1 MRSHNLG
8 RIAFTL
14 MILLTAVAMAAQ
26 HKDARA
32 IPTTTGAGAAV
43 QIQPP
48 PADYVFPYNETYV
61 YSADW
66 RIWTGGTVALTMI
79 PGAVSATANSTGF
92 VSMLYPVHDQ
102 FQSTFDP
109 KTFCSQTIR
118 KHTEEGFHARDTM
131 ITFDYGQRKSILDET
146 NLKKKEAKRV
156 ENDIPGCVSD
166 VLTGIYYAGSLPLK
180 DGGVYRFPIN
190 DGNKTVDV
198 ELKVEGREA
207 VKVPAGTFKTV
218 RVSPVSTSRGMNS
231 RGKLWIW
238 YSDDSRR
245 IPVQMRGRF
254 LWGTITFQ
262 LQRIERRQ

>member
-1 MRSHNLG
+1 MRSHRLG
-8 RIAFTL
+8 IIAFTL
-14 MILLTAVAMAAQ
+14 IMLLVALTLAAQ
-26 HKDARA
+26 RNDGSPA
-32 IPTTTGAGAAV
+32 PTAGGSAV
-43 QIQPP
+43 QIQAP
-48 PADYVFPYNETYV
+48 PANYAFPYNETYV

-109 KTFCSQTIR
+109 KTFCSQSIR
-118 KHTEEGFHARDTM
+118 KHTEEGYHARDTM
-131 ITFDYGQRKSILDET
+131 ITFDYAQKKSILDES
-146 NLKKKEAKRV
+146 NLKKKESKRV
-156 ENDIPGCVSD
+156 ENDIPGCVTD
-166 VLTGIYYAGSLPLK
+166 VLTAIYYAGSLPLQN
-180 DGGVYRFPIN
+180 DGVYRFPIN

-198 ELKVEGREA
+198 ELKVEARET
-207 VKVPAGTFKTV
+207 VKVPAGTFKTI
-218 RVSPVSTSRGMNS
+218 RVSPASTARGLNS
-231 RGKLWIW
+231 RGKLWLW

>member
-1 MRSHNLG
+1 MRSHNPG
-8 RIAFTL
+8 RVAFTL
-14 MILLTAVAMAAQ
+14 LILLTAVALAAQ
-26 HKDARA
+26 HNDPPATPS
-32 IPTTTGAGAAV
+32 IPASGLTV
-43 QIQPP
+43 HIQPP
-48 PADYVFPYNETYV
+48 SANYLFPYNETYV

-66 RIWTGGTVALTMI
+66 RIWTGGTVAMTMT
-79 PGAVSATANSTGF
+79 PGGVSATADSTGF

-109 KTFCSQTIR
+109 KTFCSQSIR
-118 KHTEEGFHARDTM
+118 KHTEEGFHARDTL
-131 ITFDYGQRKSILDET
+131 ITFDYGQHKSILDES
-146 NLKKKEAKRV
+146 NLKKKETKRV
-156 ENDIPGCVSD
+156 ENDIPGCVTD

-180 DGGVYRFPIN
+180 DGGEYRFPIN

-198 ELKVEGREA
+198 ELKVEARET

-218 RVSPVSTSRGMNS
+218 RVSPASTARGMNS

>member
-1 MRSHNLG
+1 MRSHRLG
-8 RIAFTL
+8 IIAFTL
-14 MILLTAVAMAAQ
+14 LTLLAAIALGAQQ
-26 HKDARA
+26 HEAHA
-32 IPTTTGAGAAV
+32 ALATPASSSAV

-48 PADYVFPYNETYV
+48 PADYIFPYHDTYV

-66 RIWTGGTVALTMI
+66 RIWTGGTVTMTMI

-131 ITFDYGQRKSILDET
+131 ITFDYAQHKSVLEET
-146 NLKKKEAKRV
+146 NLKKKENKRV
-156 ENDIPGCVSD
+156 ENDIPGCVTD
-166 VLTGIYYAGSLPLK
+166 VLTAIYYAGSLPLK
-180 DGGVYRFPIN
+180 TDGVYRFPIN

-198 ELKVEGREA
+198 ELKVEARET

-218 RVSPVSTSRGMNS
+218 RVSPASTARGINS
-231 RGKLWIW
+231 RGKLWLW
-238 YSDDSRR
+238 YSDDARR

-262 LQRIERRQ
+262 LQRIEHRQ

>member
-1 MRSHNLG
+1 MRSHRLG
-8 RIAFTL
+8 IIAFTL
-14 MILLTAVAMAAQ
+14 IMLLGAVTSTAQ
-26 HKDARA
+26 HNDASA
-32 IPTTTGAGAAV
+32 TAAVGGSAV

-48 PADYVFPYNETYV
+48 PTNYAFPYNETYV

-79 PGAVSATANSTGF
+79 PGGVSATANSTGF

-102 FQSTFDP
+102 FQSAFDP
-109 KTFCSQTIR
+109 KTFCSQSIR
-118 KHTEEGFHARDTM
+118 KHTEEGYHARDTM
-131 ITFDYGQRKSILDET
+131 ITFDYAQKKSILDES
-146 NLKKKEAKRV
+146 NLKKKETKRV
-156 ENDIPGCVSD
+156 ENDIPGCVTD
-166 VLTGIYYAGSLPLK
+166 VLTAIYYAGSLPLK
-180 DGGVYRFPIN
+180 NDGVYRFPIN

-198 ELKVEGREA
+198 ELKVEARET
-207 VKVPAGTFKTV
+207 VKVPAGTFKTI
-218 RVSPVSTSRGMNS
+218 RVSPASTARGLNS
-231 RGKLWIW
+231 RGKLWLW